1 MQTELRLA
9 QAKVAREQAL
19 LSSVG
24 VGKAAPSVPRPAP
37 GPSPRPDF
45 LDSVEL
51 PGPKPADEG
60 ARRERF
66 EPPPKPA
73 PAPMPKPAPRPRPKP
88 APAPSPAPVPSP
100 RPEPWADQAD
110 GPSRPGRDGVSRKL
124 LLGVVGLGVVGLGVW
139 ALGRDGEKPAEVV
152 PSPSAGLSTTAA
164 PPSAASDLDWVSI
177 PGGSFQMGS
186 SDGNSDEKPV
196 RTVRVS
202 SFEMMRSEVTVAQ
215 YRACVEAGVCSAPG
229 TSGSCTWG
237 VSGRE
242 DHPVNCVSWD
252 DAQVFAR
259 WAGGRL
265 PTEAEWE
272 YAARGG
278 QGYAYAGS
286 NTVGDVAWY
295 DDNSGSKTHAVCGK
309 QRNGYGLCDMSG
321 NVWEWVEDWYHDSY
335 TGAPT
340 DGSAWVSP
348 AGSVR
353 VYRGGSWYSSAGRA
367 RVADRFGGDP
377 GVRDDLLGLRLVR
390 SNP

>member
-9 QAKVAREQAL
+9 QARVAREQAL

-37 GPSPRPDF
+37 GPPPRPDF

-66 EPPPKPA
+66 EPPPRPA
-73 PAPMPKPAPRPRPKP
+73 PTPKPAPRPAP
-88 APAPSPAPVPSP
+88 APAPVPAP
-100 RPEPWADQAD
+100 RPEPWEDQAD
-110 GPSRPGRDGVSRKL
+110 GPSRPGREGVSRKL

-215 YRACVEAGVCSAPG
+215 YRVCVEDGPCTAP
-229 TSGSCTWG
+229 TTCDWG
-237 VSGRE
+237 EPNWGQAARD

-278 QGYAYAGS
+278 QSYTYAGS

-340 DGSAWVSP
+340 DGSAWLSP
-348 AGSVR
+348 AGSYR
-353 VYRGGSWYSSAGRA
+353 VYRGGSWLFDARYA
-367 RVADRFGGDP
+367 RVAYRFNNDP
-377 GVRDDLLGLRLVR
+377 GDRYDNLGLRLVR